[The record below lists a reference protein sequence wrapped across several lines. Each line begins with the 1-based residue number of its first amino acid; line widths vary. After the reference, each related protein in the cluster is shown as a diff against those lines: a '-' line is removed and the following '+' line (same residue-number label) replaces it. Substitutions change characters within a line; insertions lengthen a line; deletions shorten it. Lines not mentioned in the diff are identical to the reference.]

1 MTREDCMKE
10 MLISLLI
17 GNIVTLIIF
26 AALHAVFTPVEVVG
40 FWVGT
45 WFISTYAVW
54 TIIDILD
61 RKKA

>member
-1 MTREDCMKE
+1 MKE
-10 MLISLLI
+10 MLISLLL
-17 GNIVTLIIF
+17 GNMVTLIIF

-45 WFISTYAVW
+45 WFVSTYAVW